1 MERLQLQ
8 VQGPA
13 PSAKPRPFDQR
24 SQPSRSALLHAAWSQ
39 SSRLSQAERWARSC
53 AGAKHRARRRI
64 PQRRAQGYVA
74 GGSTEAAGR
83 SCTYP
88 SLSIS
93 LLRGASAGTMLKK
106 FDKKDE
112 ESGEGS
118 LKAWGGQ
125 ILAQIPGTF
134 MGALF
139 RATVRTRAGAQK
151 GQGLVRRSLAV
162 LQGDMLFA
170 LASFGQDC
178 CVTLCGSRSSL
189 GLSFSI

>member
-1 MERLQLQ
+1 
-8 VQGPA
+8 
-13 PSAKPRPFDQR
+13 
-24 SQPSRSALLHAAWSQ
+24 
-39 SSRLSQAERWARSC
+39 
-53 AGAKHRARRRI
+53 
-64 PQRRAQGYVA
+64 
-74 GGSTEAAGR
+74 
-83 SCTYP
+83 
-88 SLSIS
+88 
-93 LLRGASAGTMLKK
+93 MLKK

-134 MGALF
+134 LGALF
-139 RATVRTRAGAQK
+139 RATVRTSAGAQK
-151 GQGLVRRSLAV
+151 GQGLVRRSVAV
-162 LQGDMLFA
+162 LGGVMLFA